1 METIWTPLLSSR
13 ITGKRM
19 EINFKRLP
27 VRIYLAI
34 FHLYEIRLYFNT
46 VYLFLETFSFQ
57 YITQSTSIFELF
69 AKDIN
74 KITALNS
81 FYYYSK
87 IKRKNMRWRKN
98 VCIIRESYICILYIL
113 YPIYRAYS
121 IYPNSWK

>member
-27 VRIYLAI
+27 VRIYFAI
-34 FHLYEIRLYFNT
+34 LHLYEIRLYFNT

-87 IKRKNMRWRKN
+87 LKRKNMRWRKN

-113 YPIYRAYS
+113 YPIYPVSCVFYIS
-121 IYPNSWK
+121 